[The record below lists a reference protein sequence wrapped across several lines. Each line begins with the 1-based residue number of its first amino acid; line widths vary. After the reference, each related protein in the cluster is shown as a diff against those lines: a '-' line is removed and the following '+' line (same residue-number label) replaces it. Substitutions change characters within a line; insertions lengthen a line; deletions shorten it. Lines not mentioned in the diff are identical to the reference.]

1 MHGTMMPATE
11 RDRELIADL
20 AAERARLGESQVVGI
35 RGLAAADEAR
45 LLGDITKVLPV
56 AIATRGSDGE
66 DALVD
71 AVDRGCDCDSVHG
84 QKRSRNSHPC
94 VCRRIMEAIMVRNRS
109 LARQQRYLS
118 AV

>member
-11 RDRELIADL
+11 RERELSADL
-20 AAERARLGESQVVGI
+20 AAERARLSESQVVGI

-56 AIATRGSDGE
+56 AIATRGSDRE

-71 AVDRGCDCDSVHG
+71 ALR
-84 QKRSRNSHPC
+84 
-94 VCRRIMEAIMVRNRS
+94 
-109 LARQQRYLS
+109 LARVGAFRGDIHLGYSTLRH
-118 AV
+118 